1 MKYVW
6 RYVRPFLVFKP
17 NKITNHAEFVFKRLR
32 LLGMSVGLVTDVLYH
47 SKTIYYLRRSSFYS
61 IGLVP
66 SIYHINTVDFAIPT
80 TYESILT
87 QVFFV
92 RFLIR
97 IRQVALTS
105 KYSELKSLWARV

>member
-1 MKYVW
+1 VW

-17 NKITNHAEFVFKRLR
+17 NKITNHAEFVFRRLR
-32 LLGMSVGLVTDVLYH
+32 LLGMSIGLVTDVLYH

-80 TYESILT
+80 TYESVLT
-87 QVFFV
+87 QIFFV
-92 RFLIR
+92 RFLVR
-97 IRQVALTS
+97 IKQVSLS
-105 KYSELKSLWARV
+105 SRYSELISLWSGR